1 MGKWFPMLLGKA
13 KASSQTGGFVVCSD
27 CFTDQGLKLDAGS
40 IGIAESS
47 PCPNCGRTTGR
58 KLGRDHLGVVAH
70 RFFVWGTLH
79 KCDYGAAPVVTFN
92 QHRKTEID
100 SHLGSRRTYGSSAIC
115 LVSVSSITDLD
126 CG

>member
-13 KASSQTGGFVVCSD
+13 KAKASSQTGGFVACSD

-70 RFFVWGTLH
+70 RFFCLG
-79 KCDYGAAPVVTFN
+79 YAAQV
-92 QHRKTEID
+92 R
-100 SHLGSRRTYGSSAIC
+100 LRGSTSRNVQSTSKN
-115 LVSVSSITDLD
+115 
-126 CG
+126 